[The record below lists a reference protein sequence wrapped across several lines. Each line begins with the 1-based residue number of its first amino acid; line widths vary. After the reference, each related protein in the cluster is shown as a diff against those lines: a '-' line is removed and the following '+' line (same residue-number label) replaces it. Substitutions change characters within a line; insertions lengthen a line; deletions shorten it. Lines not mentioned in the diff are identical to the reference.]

1 MSHVDFHQQWRFFN
15 NEDKNSHDRPVF
27 HDIIKLRL
35 LFSLFVIDRPLTAE
49 NTYCVF
55 KLCGRPLSHLNISTI
70 CVDKVISSKDTSS
83 VYVTSLNL
91 PSHTTG
97 IITWDEEF
105 TICLECTQST
115 TNENPG

>member
-1 MSHVDFHQQWRFFN
+1 MKIKTPMIARYFMTSSNYVFCFH
-15 NEDKNSHDRPVF
+15 
-27 HDIIKLRL
+27 
-35 LFSLFVIDRPLTAE
+35 LFVIDRTLTAE